1 MALES
6 CRALRFFPAS
16 PFTVNV
22 TSLQNLL
29 YRQQAEVKQ
38 GRVLGCDVGNILGI
52 HIWGTLVPAEAQHV
66 A

>member
-1 MALES
+1 MAFES

-16 PFTVNV
+16 HFTVKV
-22 TSLQNLL
+22 TLLQNLL

-38 GRVLGCDVGNILGI
+38 GHVLGCDVENILGI
-52 HIWGTLVPAEAQHV
+52 HMWGTLVPAEAQHV